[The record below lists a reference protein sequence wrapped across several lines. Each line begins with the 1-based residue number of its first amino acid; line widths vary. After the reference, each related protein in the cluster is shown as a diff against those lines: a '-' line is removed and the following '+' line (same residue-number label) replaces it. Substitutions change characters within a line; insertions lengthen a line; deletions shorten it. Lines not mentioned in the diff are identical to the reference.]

1 VDRNEIVSVRAFTSR
16 NSLATK
22 LFIEEVLEYC
32 DGEPTFVVDR
42 APWLREA
49 LEEPKL
55 QYNQEPFRHRSL
67 VESVYSSFKQRTKAF
82 SNNITSNPKNISE
95 KPGRPIFCWNPTIKL
110 SMLYYNHLRKR
121 T

>member
-1 VDRNEIVSVRAFTSR
+1 MDSIHEGLPIQE
-16 NSLATK
+16 LAGYQA
-22 LFIEEVLEYC
+22 LHRGCLEVYC

-55 QYNQEPFRHRSL
+55 QYNQEPFRWQELSG
-67 VESVYSSFKQRTKAF
+67 VSVFVFQAEDKAF
-82 SNNITSNPKNISE
+82 FNNITPNPKNRSE
-95 KPGRPIFCWNPTIKL
+95 RFRKSIFCWNLTIKL
-110 SMLYYNHLRKR
+110 FTPYYNHLRKR